1 MSMTTAG
8 AVVVAIILVV
18 AIAERHHRTPRD

>member
-8 AVVVAIILVV
+8 AVVVAMVLVI
-18 AIAERHHRTPRD
+18 AIATRRHRTPRD

>member
-8 AVVVAIILVV
+8 IVVVAIVLVV
-18 AIAERHHRTPRD
+18 AIATRRHRTPRD

>member
-8 AVVVAIILVV
+8 AVVVAIVLVV
-18 AIAERHHRTPRD
+18 AIAARRHRMPRD

>member
-8 AVVVAIILVV
+8 AVVVAIVLVV
-18 AIAERHHRTPRD
+18 AIAARRHRTPRD